1 MKNSVYTFA
10 SVFADE
16 ILSYLALRESQGHQ
30 ARRERHYFLTLDQ
43 YLQNVGAEEKAL
55 PSELVEG
62 WLLSLPEE
70 THINTKIVYVSHYT
84 QFAKY
89 LHTLGI
95 MAFVPERPRD
105 DRQYAPYIFSPPE
118 MERIFAAVDSRIT
131 GSRYNDKTAGLQFPL
146 ILRLLY
152 GCGLRLNEAL
162 CLRAGDVDLDAG
174 VLLIRNAKGNKD
186 RLVPMDPSLTEIC
199 RKYFIAA
206 GKAAVS
212 QSLLFENRKGEKRSQ
227 TWASSWFEWCLD
239 AVGIEKPDLPRYNRN
254 ICLHCLRHT
263 FAVDALRKQDLAGV
277 DMYDAASFL
286 STYMGHN
293 NIYSTQR
300 YIHLSEQNSADIV
313 SQNSAYTKGLFPEVP
328 L

>member
-1 MKNSVYTFA
+1 MKPSVYAFA

-30 ARRERHYFLTLDQ
+30 ARRERYYFLTLDQ
-43 YLQNVGAEEKAL
+43 YLQAVGAEEKTL
-55 PSELVEG
+55 SPELVEG

-70 THINTKIVYVSHYT
+70 MHINTKIVYISHYT

-89 LHTLGI
+89 LHTLGL
-95 MAFVPERPRD
+95 MAFEPERPRD

-118 MERIFAAVDSRIT
+118 MERIFAAADSRKYD
-131 GSRYNDKTAGLQFPL
+131 RHYDKTAGLQFPL

-152 GCGLRLNEAL
+152 GCGLRLNEVL
-162 CLRAGDVDLDAG
+162 GLRAGDVDLDAG
-174 VLLIRNAKGNKD
+174 VLMIRSAKGNKD
-186 RLVPMDPSLTEIC
+186 RLIPMDTSLTEIC
-199 RKYFIAA
+199 RQYFTVA
-206 GKAAVS
+206 GKAATP
-212 QSLLFENRKGEKRSQ
+212 QSLLFENRQGEQRSQ
-227 TWASSWFEWCLD
+227 SWAGSWFQWCL
-239 AVGIEKPDLPRYNRN
+239 ATAGILRPDLPRYNRN
-254 ICLHCLRHT
+254 ICPHCLRHT

-277 DMYDAASFL
+277 DMYDAAPLL
-286 STYMGHN
+286 SSYMGHN
-293 NIYSTQR
+293 NFYSTQR